1 MTCIALQRASFPA
14 LLRWHRQ
21 VLIAGGQ
28 AINTNSNNG
37 LVTTEI
43 FDPASNTYLI
53 RQNMFFAR
61 YYHTATLLPD
71 GKVLMI
77 GGASGAGIAVKT
89 SEVYDPA
96 TNTFTPSGNMA
107 TARKE
112 HSAFLLDDG
121 KVCVSLALLSSHSY
135 Y

>member
-1 MTCIALQRASFPA
+1 MF
-14 LLRWHRQ
+14 
-21 VLIAGGQ
+21 IAGGQ
-28 AINTNSNNG
+28 AVNTNSNNG

-43 FDPASNTYLI
+43 FDPATSTFLS

-61 YYHTATLLPD
+61 YYHSATLLPD

-89 SEVYDPA
+89 AEVYDPA
-96 TNTFTPSGNMA
+96 TNTFTPTGSLA

-112 HSAFLLDDG
+112 HSAFLLSDG
-121 KVCVSLALLSSHSY
+121 KVRMCASVPVPV
-135 Y
+135 